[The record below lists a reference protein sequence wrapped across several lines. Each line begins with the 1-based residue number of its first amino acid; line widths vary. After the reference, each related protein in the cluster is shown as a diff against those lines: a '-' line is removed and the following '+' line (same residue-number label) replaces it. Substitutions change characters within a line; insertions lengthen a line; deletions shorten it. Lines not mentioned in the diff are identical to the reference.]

1 LRFRMINNILGQTE
15 VIRQE
20 DHAFQEERYVVTAE
34 EPTSLA
40 KAAGD
45 PS

>member
-1 LRFRMINNILGQTE
+1 M
-15 VIRQE
+15 E
-20 DHAFQEERYVVTAE
+20 DHAFQEERYVVIAE
-34 EPTSLA
+34 ESTSLA